1 MILCR
6 DKTARVLQTWR
17 VQSRLVP
24 LSLIACADHVH
35 TSERVSN
42 HDICKTKECFRI
54 HGNSGV
60 EELCST
66 LQGTTR
72 SPGCSHCKMCMHPY
86 LRACESGF
94 RLEPYLKSMG
104 GSMEVCN
111 QRRGR
116 RVLPIDNARALS
128 SGLVH
133 PSVVKTCGLCSLEL
147 RNAAS
152 GSFVVW
158 GCRTWCWC
166 SMRTTGTGSLF
177 TWVPIASMLTLVR
190 YV

>member
-1 MILCR
+1 MIFAKPRNAFASTGTPAWKNCAPR
-6 DKTARVLQTWR
+6 FKAQPARQAVRTARCVCIHTCVHVSLALGLNR
-17 VQSRLVP
+17 ISR
-24 LSLIACADHVH
+24 AW
-35 TSERVSN
+35 
-42 HDICKTKECFRI
+42 
-54 HGNSGV
+54 
-60 EELCST
+60 
-66 LQGTTR
+66 
-72 SPGCSHCKMCMHPY
+72 
-86 LRACESGF
+86 
-94 RLEPYLKSMG
+94 G

-166 SMRTTGTGSLF
+166 SMRATGTGSLF